1 MSNTIDIEAV
11 KAKLT
16 ELNTILD
23 NGYNSLDDDHKTFG
37 QIQNESSVAGA
48 VAVLEWLTGENQ
60 NGWSDLEGLI
70 IDAQRDLVS
79 ISKVNG
85 L

>member
-16 ELNTILD
+16 ELNTLLD
-23 NGYNSLDDDHKTFG
+23 TGYYQLEEGEQTHT
-37 QIQNESSVAGA
+37 QLQNEASVAGA
-48 VAVLEWLTGENQ
+48 AAALEWLTGENQ
-60 NGWSDLEGLI
+60 DGWSDLEGLI
-70 IDAQRDLVS
+70 IDATRDLVT